1 MGTDAS
7 KVSERFSFV
16 FTKDD
21 TSGEWKIAH
30 HHSSAMPEAM
40 LDAGRKYKLL
50 EEVMFP
56 ENDIVR
62 EKASKKVKVG
72 M

>member
-1 MGTDAS
+1 
-7 KVSERFSFV
+7 
-16 FTKDD
+16 
-21 TSGEWKIAH
+21 
-30 HHSSAMPEAM
+30 M